1 MKINISHIAKLANLT
16 LTDEEKE
23 RFTSQLSRV
32 IDYIEK
38 LNEVNT
44 DNIPETSQVTGLEN
58 VFREDTLEE
67 CLKQK
72 DALSGAKKTY
82 NGLFVVKGI
91 LENE

>member
-23 RFTSQLSRV
+23 KFSSQLSTV
-32 IDYIEK
+32 LDYIER

-44 DNIPETSQVTGLEN
+44 EDIPETSQVTGLEN
-58 VFREDTLEE
+58 VFREDELKKS
-67 CLKQK
+67 LKQE
-72 DALSGAKKTY
+72 DALSGAKKTQ

>member
-1 MKINISHIAKLANLT
+1 MKINISHVAKLANLT

-23 RFTSQLSRV
+23 RFTSQLSTV
-32 IDYIEK
+32 IEYIEK

-58 VFREDTLEE
+58 VFREDNLKE

-72 DALSGAKKTY
+72 DALSGAKQTY